1 MAEVFEGADADDSID
16 GALKFLPAG
25 QPDLV
30 VARTAGG
37 VQQGIVTYAN
47 WFLLRVRP
55 MTFTS

>member
-30 VARTAGG
+30 VARTVGG
-37 VQQGIVTYAN
+37 VQQGIDVCELV
-47 WFLLRVRP
+47 LLRVRP